1 MTPIVI
7 RKFVCQSWGVEKMLT
22 EAFELSHNECGAA
35 GRGEPDARR
44 ELPGRARHYGAAFG
58 RKPGFHFRCLQRDDR
73 FAVEQRDDGRRCAG
87 RRERRIPARGR
98 ITR

>member
-35 GRGEPDARR
+35 GRGEKSAEQIKRR
-44 ELPGRARHYGAAFG
+44 EGSST
-58 RKPGFHFRCLQRDDR
+58 K
-73 FAVEQRDDGRRCAG
+73 E
-87 RRERRIPARGR
+87 
-98 ITR
+98 